1 MTLFFVDGA
10 IAALVGG
17 SRLRSRWLDAVRRD
31 AGGLESLPDFIALP
45 RDEEGRPIIPTS
57 RVTALVEAREAWATE
72 LGTLDA
78 VTRSITRGQL
88 VMPRVSAPP
97 QQTVLRNHPS
107 WERDADAK
115 RALGPV
121 IAKWLASGVL
131 EFVAWNDR
139 LPILLQPC
147 GAVPKGTAPF
157 YRLITDARFANKL
170 YSDWGVTYTTA
181 AQLSS
186 TLNRCDFHFSIDISD
201 AYHLALWAGCGGE
214 LRPIRRPVIMS
225 RGPGQPNEVTWIDA
239 LVNGCT
245 PSTCR
250 GGCDKDLSGIL
261 IDGFVFRFAACQFGQ
276 KTAES
281 PLGCLV
287 RAVARFFARLTD
299 PVHVASWVD
308 DLIFIMSTPEHG
320 ECAGFE
326 GGCAVCEEYYGRA
339 LKVQA
344 MWQEKARA
352 LNIPLSAKGHA
363 VGQRGA
369 FTGLAIDTYKGRFYM
384 LPEKLASMVTA
395 RDDLAAA
402 SLSTPRIIARV
413 RGKALHYGCAIPF
426 VAVAAPSLSQ
436 LMHNRETGTGP
447 VAVPSL
453 DEEKEADFDWDREL
467 RVSERA
473 RQALEFM
480 RVAMEKYGNA
490 GQPLW
495 PVVPSSLYGAFLAG
509 EERDARILVITFD
522 ASVHGWAAVM
532 RTSPDEPGIEVVGG
546 YRTAVDLLGSAFINP
561 AALPDCPVAQ
571 VYRETLAGLLATKAA
586 SKLYPLADHTVLIQR
601 LSGRDLRPPE
611 RLVPLSGTTE
621 HSTSAQPL
629 VHGRGCRPA
638 AVPARSGGRDEGRRR
653 GRSRAPPRERVEPRS
668 RLLRCGES

>member
-88 VMPRVSAPP
+88 VMPRVSAPS

-214 LRPIRRPVIMS
+214 LRPIRRPVITS
-225 RGPGQPNEVTWIDA
+225 RGPGQPNEVT
-239 LVNGCT
+239 
-245 PSTCR
+245 
-250 GGCDKDLSGIL
+250 
-261 IDGFVFRFAACQFGQ
+261 
-276 KTAES
+276 
-281 PLGCLV
+281 
-287 RAVARFFARLTD
+287 
-299 PVHVASWVD
+299 
-308 DLIFIMSTPEHG
+308 
-320 ECAGFE
+320 
-326 GGCAVCEEYYGRA
+326 
-339 LKVQA
+339 
-344 MWQEKARA
+344 
-352 LNIPLSAKGHA
+352 
-363 VGQRGA
+363 
-369 FTGLAIDTYKGRFYM
+369 
-384 LPEKLASMVTA
+384 
-395 RDDLAAA
+395 
-402 SLSTPRIIARV
+402 
-413 RGKALHYGCAIPF
+413 
-426 VAVAAPSLSQ
+426 
-436 LMHNRETGTGP
+436 
-447 VAVPSL
+447 
-453 DEEKEADFDWDREL
+453 
-467 RVSERA
+467 
-473 RQALEFM
+473 
-480 RVAMEKYGNA
+480 
-490 GQPLW
+490 
-495 PVVPSSLYGAFLAG
+495 
-509 EERDARILVITFD
+509 
-522 ASVHGWAAVM
+522 
-532 RTSPDEPGIEVVGG
+532 
-546 YRTAVDLLGSAFINP
+546 
-561 AALPDCPVAQ
+561 
-571 VYRETLAGLLATKAA
+571 
-586 SKLYPLADHTVLIQR
+586 
-601 LSGRDLRPPE
+601 
-611 RLVPLSGTTE
+611 
-621 HSTSAQPL
+621 
-629 VHGRGCRPA
+629 
-638 AVPARSGGRDEGRRR
+638 
-653 GRSRAPPRERVEPRS
+653 
-668 RLLRCGES
+668 